1 MCGGRPFPTVSWRKS
16 GNAKD
21 KNDGTGGCAVASM
34 RLRHEER
41 NEAPG
46 VFMSAAEPALRIE
59 GATKKDL
66 PALVDLLGVLFAQ
79 EADFVPDAAKQGR
92 ALESILAD
100 PRIGH
105 IYVAREGK
113 RVVGMVSTLYTIS
126 TAEGGKAAWLED
138 MVVQP
143 DCRGRGVGAAL
154 LAHAVVGAREQ
165 GCLRLT
171 LLSDEDNAMAHGVY
185 AAEGFQ
191 FSGMRPM
198 RLKL

>member
-1 MCGGRPFPTVSWRKS
+1 
-16 GNAKD
+16 
-21 KNDGTGGCAVASM
+21 
-34 RLRHEER
+34 
-41 NEAPG
+41 
-46 VFMSAAEPALRIE
+46 MSAGSAGLALST
-59 GATKKDL
+59 ATKKDL

-79 EADFVPDAAKQGR
+79 EADFVPDAAKQRRG
-92 ALESILAD
+92 LEAIVTD
-100 PRIGH
+100 PRIGR
-105 IYVAREGK
+105 IYVAREEG
-113 RVVGMVSTLYTIS
+113 RVIGMVSTLYTIS

-138 MVVQP
+138 MVVLP
-143 DCRGRGVGAAL
+143 ECRGRGVGAAL
-154 LAHAVVGAREQ
+154 LAHAVVGAREE

>member
-1 MCGGRPFPTVSWRKS
+1 M
-16 GNAKD
+16 
-21 KNDGTGGCAVASM
+21 ASM
-34 RLRHEER
+34 RLRHGMR
-41 NEAPG
+41 HAAKGASVTGTSPG
-46 VFMSAAEPALRIE
+46 LAL
-59 GATKKDL
+59 GAATKIDL
-66 PALVDLLGVLFAQ
+66 PALVELLGVLFAQ
-79 EADFVPDAAKQGR
+79 EADFVPDAAKQRR
-92 ALESILAD
+92 ALEAILAD
-100 PRIGH
+100 PRIGR

-154 LAHAVVGAREQ
+154 LAHAVVGARDE
-165 GCLRLT
+165 GCMRIT

>member
-1 MCGGRPFPTVSWRKS
+1 M
-16 GNAKD
+16 AE
-21 KNDGTGGCAVASM
+21 AS
-34 RLRHEER
+34 
-41 NEAPG
+41 PG
-46 VFMSAAEPALRIE
+46 VQV
-59 GATKKDL
+59 GTATSKDL
-66 PALVDLLGVLFAQ
+66 AALVDLLGVLFAQ
-79 EADFVPDAAKQGR
+79 EADFVPDAGKQQR
-92 ALESILAD
+92 ALEAILAD
-100 PRIGH
+100 PRIGR
-105 IYVAREGK
+105 IYVAREDK
-113 RVVGMVSTLYTIS
+113 RVIGMVSTLYTVS

-154 LAHAVVGAREQ
+154 LAHAVVGARDE

-171 LLSDEDNAMAHGVY
+171 LLIDEDNAQAHGVY